1 MNIAESVRSGIWE
14 VQNRMEA
21 KVHVQ
26 ICVGTACH
34 IMGAADLITI
44 EDLVAEP
51 LREYIDVKGVSC
63 LELCRDETKGKPPF
77 VIIDGE
83 TMCEA
88 TLDKVLHR
96 IERQA
101 EKLIDEKK
109 RHAGS

>member
-1 MNIAESVRSGIWE
+1 MKTK
-14 VQNRMEA
+14 VQ
-21 KVHVQ
+21 VQ

-51 LREYIDVKGVSC
+51 LRDRVEVKGISC
-63 LELCRDETKGKPPF
+63 LGLCRDETHGKPPF

-83 TMCEA
+83 TLSGA
-88 TLDKVLHR
+88 TLDRVLHR

-101 EKLIDEKK
+101 EKLSDGGVSD
-109 RHAGS
+109 AGS

>member
-1 MNIAESVRSGIWE
+1 MKDK
-14 VQNRMEA
+14 VQ
-21 KVHVQ
+21 VQ

-51 LREYIDVKGVSC
+51 LREYIEVKGVSC
-63 LELCRDETKGKPPF
+63 LDLCRDESKGKPPF
-77 VIIDGE
+77 VIINGE
-83 TMCEA
+83 TISEA

-101 EKLIDEKK
+101 EKLIDEDT
-109 RHAGS
+109 RDAGS